1 MLFCLIVCLSVYG
14 WNAVLSR
21 RSIRKE
27 YMRFAHNREVK
38 SDPRSNI
45 IVEGTPC
52 NRMTSHVM
60 TSANSPAVM
69 SEGQGM

>member
-1 MLFCLIVCLSVYG
+1 MLFCLSVCLSVCG

-21 RSIRKE
+21 HSMRKE

-38 SDPRSNI
+38 KDPRSDI

-52 NRMTSHVM
+52 NRMTSRVM

-69 SEGQGM
+69 SERQGI